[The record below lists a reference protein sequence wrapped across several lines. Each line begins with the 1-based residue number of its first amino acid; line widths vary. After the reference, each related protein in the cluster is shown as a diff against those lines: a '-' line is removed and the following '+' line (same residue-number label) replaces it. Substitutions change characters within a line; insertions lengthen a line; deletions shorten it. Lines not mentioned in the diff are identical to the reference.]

1 MTNVIDEMN
10 IQFINRN
17 IKAGFSF
24 AKVFNP
30 IKDYLSKENEVSEI
44 EVPEYRGLPWHSL
57 KNIWFVHNHMEK
69 GYIHHVTGLTELA
82 LGCWHKKTV
91 ITFHDA
97 NFMMNTK
104 NPISKFI
111 KYLLRIYLPV
121 KASDCVTCISEKT
134 KEEILKYIKTKIYVV
149 YNPLDSHYTYFP
161 REFNSDKPVILHIGT
176 KPNKNL
182 NRTIVALEGINCEL
196 RIIGKLSSD
205 NLFLLKKYNID
216 YSNAYNLTDEEILEE
231 YKCCDIVNFPS
242 TYEGFGMPIIEAQA
256 IGRCVI
262 TSNIP
267 PMSEIVGNYPL
278 LINPFSVE
286 SIRNAYIQII
296 SDLTLRNKL
305 IKCGLENVKRFDL
318 KKICDD
324 YIALYKK
331 VLIS

>member
-1 MTNVIDEMN
+1 MN

-30 IKDYLSKENEVSEI
+30 IKDFLSRNNEVIEF

-57 KNIWFVHNHMEK
+57 KNIWFVHNHVKK

-82 LGCWHKKTV
+82 LGCWHKNTI

-97 NFMMNTK
+97 NFMVNTR
-104 NPISKFI
+104 NPISRYI

-134 KEEILKYIKTKIYVV
+134 KEEILKYIKTEIHVI
-149 YNPLDSHYTYFP
+149 YNPLDSHYVYFHK
-161 REFNSDKPVILHIGT
+161 EFNADKPIILHIGT

-196 RIIGKLSSD
+196 RIIGKLSD
-205 NLFLLKKYNID
+205 ENLFLLKKYHIN
-216 YSNAYNLTDEEILEE
+216 YSNSFGLTDEEILDE
-231 YKCCDIVNFPS
+231 YKRCDIVNFPS

-256 IGRCVI
+256 VGRCVI

-267 PMSEIVGNYPL
+267 PMSEIVGDYPL
-278 LINPFSVE
+278 KVDPFSVE
-286 SIRNAYIQII
+286 SIRKANIQIMN
-296 SDLTLRNKL
+296 DTVLRSNL
-305 IKCGLENVKRFDL
+305 IKSGLENVKRFNL
-318 KKICDD
+318 KKISSD
-324 YIALYKK
+324 YMTLYQK
-331 VLIS
+331 VLNS